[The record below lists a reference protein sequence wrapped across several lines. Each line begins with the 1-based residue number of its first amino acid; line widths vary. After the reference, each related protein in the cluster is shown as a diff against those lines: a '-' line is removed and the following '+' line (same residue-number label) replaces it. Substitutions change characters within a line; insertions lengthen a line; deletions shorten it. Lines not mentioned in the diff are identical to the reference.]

1 MGQGSVPQYRN
12 LRDMAKKRADP
23 ESDYIRITGLVPIE
37 LAVRVDEVRA
47 RLRAGGTRVSNSAI
61 IEVALLELLAR
72 RDLPEV
78 LRRHGAKA
86 RRD

>member
-1 MGQGSVPQYRN
+1 MP
-12 LRDMAKKRADP
+12 KKGADSR
-23 ESDYIRITGLVPIE
+23 SDYIRVTGLVPTE

-47 RLRAGGTRVSNSAI
+47 RLRAQGVRVSNSAV
-61 IEVALLELLAR
+61 IEVALVELLGR
-72 RDLPEV
+72 RDLADV